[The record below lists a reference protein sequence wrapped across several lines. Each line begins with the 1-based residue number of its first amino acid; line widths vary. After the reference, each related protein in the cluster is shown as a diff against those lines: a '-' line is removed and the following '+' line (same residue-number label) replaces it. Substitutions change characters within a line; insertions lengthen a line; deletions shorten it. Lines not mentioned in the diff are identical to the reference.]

1 MQGKRLVADR
11 LFRLWA
17 IVEYIAGHPGCG
29 RRELARR
36 FALSERQLQADLR
49 LIRRELALPLVRRQ
63 GYRFA
68 VSPEASAA
76 AFTLADAYLL
86 GQALE
91 YAQAAALAP
100 EAAVQALGR
109 KLLAVCP
116 VHLRPLLGSMLPD
129 AERTAGPAERAVL
142 RQLGQAAY
150 LGLAVR
156 LHQRHA
162 PGGSAEPVVTPEL
175 VLRYGGSWYLLG
187 QCQQTRRARAFRL
200 DQVAAA
206 DPVAHGS
213 GEEQAHDEPE

>member
-17 IVEYIAGHPGCG
+17 IVEYIASHPGCG

-76 AFTLADAYLL
+76 FTLADAYLL

-91 YAQAAALAP
+91 HAQAAALAP
-100 EAAVQALGR
+100 EAAVRALGR

-116 VHLRPLLGSMLPD
+116 VHLRPLLGSMLPG

-142 RQLGQAAY
+142 HRLGQAAY

-156 LHQRHA
+156 LHRRRA
-162 PGGSAEPVVTPEL
+162 PGGSTEPVVTPEL
-175 VLRYGGSWYLLG
+175 LLRYGGNWYLLG

-200 DQVAAA
+200 DQVTAA
-206 DPVAHGS
+206 DPVARRS
-213 GEEQAHDEPE
+213 SEEQAHDEPQ

>member
-68 VSPEASAA
+68 ASPEAGA

-91 YAQAAALAP
+91 YARAAALLP
-100 EAAVQALGR
+100 EAAMQALGR

-116 VHLRPLLGSMLPD
+116 VHLRPLLGSMLPG
-129 AERTAGPAERAVL
+129 AERAAGQAERAVL

-156 LHQRHA
+156 LYHRRA
-162 PGGSAEPVVTPEL
+162 PGGGAGPVVTPEL
-175 VLRYGGSWYLLG
+175 VMRYGGSWYVLG
-187 QCQQTRRARAFRL
+187 QCPQTRRARAFRL
-200 DQVAAA
+200 DQVTAA
-206 DPVAHGS
+206 DPVARSS
-213 GEEQAHDEPE
+213 GEEQAHDKPE